1 MLKHIISLIRIK
13 HWVKNVLIF
22 LPAFFGRVIQNNYNI
37 ITLFYLFLYFSIS
50 ASLVYILNLYSKK
63 IITLDADNFAVNR
76 FKL

>member
-1 MLKHIISLIRIK
+1 
-13 HWVKNVLIF
+13 
-22 LPAFFGRVIQNNYNI
+22 
-37 ITLFYLFLYFSIS
+37 LYFSIS

>member
-13 HWVKNVLIF
+13 HWVKNVLTF
-22 LPAFFGRVIQNNYNI
+22 LFAFFSGVIQKNDNI
-37 ITLFYLFLYFSIS
+37 ITILDLFLHFSIS
-50 ASLVYILNLYSKK
+50 ASLVYVLNLYSKK